1 MTSVTRPAAPPGPP
15 SDLPVPNSAPSHDM
29 RVSALARA
37 LDLAREAV
45 QLDSTTEQPQ
55 AAIAA
60 YGRSVALLR
69 EVIAS
74 ADREEEIR
82 RLQNIVCLP
91 SCFWLCDG
99 LKVLL
104 TAALPCSTIPIQT
117 ACIYSA
123 SSTTSRCHPQPPPQ
137 IGLRMIP

>member
-1 MTSVTRPAAPPGPP
+1 MTSVTRPAAPP

-82 RLQNIVCLP
+82 RLQNIHDTYSDRMHIL
-91 SCFWLCDG
+91 G
-99 LKVLL
+99 LIYD
-104 TAALPCSTIPIQT
+104 IPMPPLI
-117 ACIYSA
+117 
-123 SSTTSRCHPQPPPQ
+123 TTKDRPQDNSLVQP
-137 IGLRMIP
+137 ILERAKL